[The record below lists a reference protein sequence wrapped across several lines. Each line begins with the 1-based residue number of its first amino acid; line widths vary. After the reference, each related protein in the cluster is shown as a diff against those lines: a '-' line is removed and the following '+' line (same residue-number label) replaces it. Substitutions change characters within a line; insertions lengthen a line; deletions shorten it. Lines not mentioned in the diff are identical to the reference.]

1 MPKPKRHKR
10 AAVAVVGDLHS
21 NSTVGLMPPQFRTQA
36 GNTIKANAQQKFLW
50 RSWLDYCKW
59 LDEWDI
65 DAIIINGDL
74 PQGCNSRDTQTL
86 SMNESD
92 QIEIVLQVLDP
103 LIYSHNKK
111 RTDQIYI
118 TRGTGF
124 HSGKDGSR
132 EEIIAKEIG
141 AVRDTN
147 GAYSRYVN
155 WLQWRGKLLHFTHH
169 INHAAV
175 YPLSPLQRAMR
186 EQRERA
192 QMGMLMPDVD
202 IRSHVHMCNA
212 IQANDGRWAAT
223 APAWQ
228 LQSEFA
234 HKVAPAS
241 VPSIGGLLICQD
253 ELNENNLRVLKRLY
267 SCPPPRPFQIP

>member
-1 MPKPKRHKR
+1 MPKPKRH
-10 AAVAVVGDLHS
+10 AIAVVGDLHA
-21 NSTVGLMPPQFRTQA
+21 NGTTGLMPPTFRTQA
-36 GNTIKANAQQKFLW
+36 GNVIHANAQQKFLW

-59 LDEWDI
+59 LDDWHI
-65 DAIIINGDL
+65 DAITINGDL
-74 PQGCNSRDTQTL
+74 PQGVNARDAEIL
-86 SMNESD
+86 SPNESD
-92 QIEIVLQVLDP
+92 QINFVLQVLDP
-103 LIYSHNKK
+103 LIHVKNRK
-111 RTDQIYI
+111 RTENLYI

-124 HSGKDGSR
+124 HSGKAGSR
-132 EEIIAKEIG
+132 EETIAQMVG
-141 AVRDTN
+141 AVRDAN

-155 WLQWRGKLLHFTHH
+155 WIQWRGKLLHFTHH
-169 INHAAV
+169 INSAAV
-175 YPLSPLQRAMR
+175 YPLTPLQRAMR
-186 EQRERA
+186 EHGERA